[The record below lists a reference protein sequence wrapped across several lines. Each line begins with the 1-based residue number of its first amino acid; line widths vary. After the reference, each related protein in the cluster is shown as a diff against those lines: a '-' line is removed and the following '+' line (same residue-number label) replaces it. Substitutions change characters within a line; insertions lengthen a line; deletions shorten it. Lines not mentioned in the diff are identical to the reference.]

1 MENFQSQFS
10 IENDKIQFQP
20 SSKKN
25 AEFIFL
31 QLKAEW
37 NVLQGKLNNAKDILD
52 RLPERKII
60 EKAQEV
66 GTLIFVNKAL
76 QSIQL
81 KFEADKTWYTEN
93 NHKNPTIPKTLN
105 LRKERIQLI
114 DEYIINLCDKIK
126 YDDVPINHAK
136 SVST

>member
-10 IENDKIQFQP
+10 TENKKIQFHP
-20 SSKKN
+20 TSKKE

-37 NVLQGKLNNAKDILD
+37 GFLQEKLNNAKDILD
-52 RLPERKII
+52 KLPEKKII

-76 QSIQL
+76 QSIQP
-81 KFEADKTWYTEN
+81 KFETVKLWYTEN
-93 NHKNPTIPKTLN
+93 KQKFPKIPKTLN
-105 LRKERIQLI
+105 LRNKRFQLI
-114 DEYIINLCDKIK
+114 NEYIVNLRDKIK
-126 YDDVPINHAK
+126 NDDVPINHTK
-136 SVST
+136 SMAT